1 MQENTDDKG
10 DLTGEL
16 PAYSLK
22 HSDIASYI
30 AVGQGDLDILQMYK
44 HLFKKPM
51 LAVLHYMI
59 ITAAKCWEEHHNRNI
74 KEMKEKLRTNEMI
87 ILEYLR
93 RFGRISP
100 H

>member
-1 MQENTDDKG
+1 MQENNGDKG
-10 DLTGEL
+10 SK
-16 PAYSLK
+16 P
-22 HSDIASYI
+22 
-30 AVGQGDLDILQMYK
+30 GDLYAYRLKREEVAGRVSIGSGDLEILRMYK
-44 HLFKKPM
+44 HLCKKPM
-51 LAVLHYMI
+51 LAVLHDMI
-59 ITAAKCWEEHHNRNI
+59 GTAAKCWEEHHNRNI